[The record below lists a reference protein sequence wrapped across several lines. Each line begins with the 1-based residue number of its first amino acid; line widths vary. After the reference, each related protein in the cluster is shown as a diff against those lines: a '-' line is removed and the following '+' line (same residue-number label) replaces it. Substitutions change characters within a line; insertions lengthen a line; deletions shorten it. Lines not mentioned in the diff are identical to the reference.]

1 MCRAGAHAAS
11 MKSASKHIVRSRRGD
26 AICKH
31 INKSMGR
38 GYTTTAC
45 VGIRKRILNGNQ
57 RSYMICRR
65 RTYVASRQ
73 MSFADACTIM
83 KTNSTAKLVRRVG
96 ASREPTRAWIK
107 RYKLMRQVFSH
118 YKPADMTANLAFLE
132 QGQHCALPHVAPAVF
147 MMGILSK
154 AANYQRFLVK
164 HFMALPE
171 CDKQLVGMISSPYKK
186 QARQGCEIMLA
197 LETSVHKS
205 LATPRERAFTSWN
218 QHECNKFVAHHMGWL
233 TQAQRWKTLVKMSGV
248 LQANRTALQL
258 TDKHCYIPV
267 SKLTQRIAQRYI
279 TLARFGASA
288 VAAAS
293 YDTFENIS
301 RASGFCK
308 PTYHHKWAFRSI
320 LQATRQYA
328 KVSKLKLKASTT
340 VEEFE
345 NVFPDQSKYLKT
357 LAGYYKT
364 RSVKQIM
371 RHL

>member
-1 MCRAGAHAAS
+1 M
-11 MKSASKHIVRSRRGD
+11 
-26 AICKH
+26 
-31 INKSMGR
+31 
-38 GYTTTAC
+38 
-45 VGIRKRILNGNQ
+45 
-57 RSYMICRR
+57 
-65 RTYVASRQ
+65 
-73 MSFADACTIM
+73 
-83 KTNSTAKLVRRVG
+83 
-96 ASREPTRAWIK
+96 E
-107 RYKLMRQVFSH
+107 
-118 YKPADMTANLAFLE
+118 
-132 QGQHCALPHVAPAVF
+132 
-147 MMGILSK
+147 
-154 AANYQRFLVK
+154 
-164 HFMALPE
+164 
-171 CDKQLVGMISSPYKK
+171 
-186 QARQGCEIMLA
+186 
-197 LETSVHKS
+197 
-205 LATPRERAFTSWN
+205 
-218 QHECNKFVAHHMGWL
+218 
-233 TQAQRWKTLVKMSGV
+233 TLVKMNGV
-248 LQANRTALQL
+248 PQANRMALQL

-371 RHL
+371 RHLGEKGDPLEFTMWLCFNGRLRSFNLSLSFKSEVAKQIRSHSMAYMKQLYQPNMYTTMQRVAAALEAT